1 MHRTSHNTA
10 RPSGGE
16 KQHHRRHTKSKDT
29 RAKNIRLKT
38 VRDVTQVVRGV
49 LWIQGGEAGVHPGS
63 LPGGEARAS
72 TLGVSHGIVM
82 DRPAWRDR
90 PATAMQTFHFKI

>member
-1 MHRTSHNTA
+1 MHHTSHNTA
-10 RPSGGE
+10 RQSGVE

-38 VRDVTQVVRGV
+38 FRDVTQVVRGSWGFRGETRAST
-49 LWIQGGEAGVHPGS
+49 LGG

-72 TLGVSHGIVM
+72 TLSVSQGIVR

-90 PATAMQTFHFKI
+90 PTTAMPDFHFNI